1 MDALR
6 QQIDTVLATISPSIS
21 LTASAATLTY
31 PPYDR
36 DDEIR
41 RAAKLIILY
50 GYPRDT
56 EDWTVD
62 DRVADVFVRDLEAR
76 IHGRPPVIMG
86 ALLHPDSTKIWFQQG
101 QEPRPPRP
109 RDVIHTDHDS
119 YYDPVH
125 VSRCYVTRDE
135 AKLIFRDFSDVIRF
149 QTDQLDL
156 LAKVFR
162 RASVEQAH
170 AG

>member
-31 PPYDR
+31 PPFYR

-41 RAAKLIILY
+41 RAVKLIVLY

-56 EDWTVD
+56 DDRTVD
-62 DRVADVFVRDLEAR
+62 NRVADVFVRDLEAR
-76 IHGRPPVIMG
+76 IHGRPAVITG
-86 ALLHPDSTKIWFQQG
+86 ASLHPDSTTIWFQPG
-101 QEPRPPRP
+101 QEPRPPKP
-109 RDVIHTDHDS
+109 RDVIHTDHDA
-119 YYDPVH
+119 YFDPVH
-125 VSRCYVTRDE
+125 VSRRYITRDE
-135 AKLIFRDFSDVIRF
+135 SRLTFLDFSDVIRF

-162 RASVEQAH
+162 RAPVEQAH